1 MSTDSIPAELTLLRQ
16 QIDRLDHALVLLL
29 ANRFAL
35 TQRVGSLKVEQQL
48 ESFDPQRE
56 ECKLR
61 EIRSLCE
68 QHNVNPELVADI
80 LAQVMR
86 EVVRNHNLLR
96 EQAV

>member
-35 TQRVGSLKVEQQL
+35 TQRVGRLKIERQL
-48 ESFDPQRE
+48 DAFDPQRE

-61 EIRSLCE
+61 EIRSMCE
-68 QHNVNPELVADI
+68 QHNLNPELMAEI

-86 EVVRNHNLLR
+86 EVVKNHNLLR

>member
-1 MSTDSIPAELTLLRQ
+1 MRTNSIPAELTLLRQ

-29 ANRFAL
+29 ANRFVL
-35 TQRVGSLKVEQQL
+35 TQRVGRLKVEQQL
-48 ESFDPQRE
+48 EAFDPQRE
-56 ECKLR
+56 EYKLR

-80 LAQVMR
+80 FAQVMR

-96 EQAV
+96 DQAV